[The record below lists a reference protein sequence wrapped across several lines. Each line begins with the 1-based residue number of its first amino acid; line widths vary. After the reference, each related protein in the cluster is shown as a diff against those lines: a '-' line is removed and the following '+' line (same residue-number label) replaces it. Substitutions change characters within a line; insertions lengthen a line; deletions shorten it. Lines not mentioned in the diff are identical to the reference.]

1 VWAVVGLTSLIAI
14 ASAAVA
20 IGLARFDGRQ
30 DDSILAS
37 LGANRLVRRGFAF
50 WQALVITGV
59 GAVFG
64 AALGV
69 LPALALSAN
78 PGIPFDPPWLEIA
91 VTAAVLPLAIA
102 CGSWLMASRTHSILR
117 RATIA

>member
-1 VWAVVGLTSLIAI
+1 
-14 ASAAVA
+14 
-20 IGLARFDGRQ
+20 
-30 DDSILAS
+30 
-37 LGANRLVRRGFAF
+37 
-50 WQALVITGV
+50 V

-78 PGIPFDPPWLEIA
+78 PGIPFDPPWLQIA
-91 VTAAVLPLAIA
+91 VTAAVLPLVIA